1 MLRVE
6 QLSPGRVRSVL
17 KSRARELL
25 APPSLDRP
33 SCPMRGSLPIDD
45 RCFLHDSLS
54 LIPEL
59 VSSADGHEG
68 PETPA
73 DPHDTVS
80 AAASSAAVQR
90 LS

>member
-1 MLRVE
+1 M
-6 QLSPGRVRSVL
+6 SPGRVRSVR
-17 KSRARELL
+17 KSRAQELL
-25 APPSLDRP
+25 APLSLDPP
-33 SCPMRGSLPIDD
+33 SCPMSGGLPIND

-59 VSSADGHEG
+59 VSSADGHES

-80 AAASSAAVQR
+80 AAASGAAVPC